1 MRSASGMV
9 RKTKRAIGIAGLIL
23 IGLGA
28 AMTSPIALSQESQ
41 RTAAQPKIAN
51 PASLE
56 GEQAESV
63 YQAIRESLRRNYAN
77 SGEPEAVAYQSWK
90 RFNAVPY
97 RSPNHGE
104 RFVNHYGND
113 KASEYGKYEDLQP
126 MPQGAIVIKDSFLV
140 TRQGVLKTGPLFVME
155 KMGPGFVSAAGYWR
169 FWMLRPD
176 DSMLG
181 ITQGADA
188 RNVQFCAECH
198 KKAGAK
204 HDYLY
209 FMPPGRRLRR

>member
-28 AMTSPIALSQESQ
+28 AMTPPIALSQESQ
-41 RTAAQPKIAN
+41 RTAAHPKIAN

-155 KMGPGFVSAAGYWR
+155 KMGPASSR
-169 FWMLRPD
+169 RPD
-176 DSMLG
+176 IGGSG
-181 ITQGADA
+181 CCGRTA
-188 RNVQFCAECH
+188 RCSASP
-198 KKAGAK
+198 KA
-204 HDYLY
+204 
-209 FMPPGRRLRR
+209 PTPGTCSSAPSATRRPAPSTTTSISCRPGGG